1 MVGWC
6 SGGGWFPWG
15 GKGGR
20 GEVGFVSEGNGTNC
34 RGRGGEGHGMGFDDF
49 PKIIN
54 HPSTSIIIYMLEMFS
69 YLFYYF

>member
-1 MVGWC
+1 M
-6 SGGGWFPWG
+6 G

-49 PKIIN
+49 PPKK
-54 HPSTSIIIYMLEMFS
+54 
-69 YLFYYF
+69 